1 MALPWLAV
9 GKLVLSNL
17 DTIIGVVKP
26 GFTRK
31 KVDTLPSQ
39 TDLLNQQ
46 IAELQAAA
54 SSNAEQIKQLAAQVK
69 EVVAALA
76 QAATEAAAQRAA
88 AKRWSYVAVTVSV
101 IAVLLSAGTFSHVET
116 RESMRSV
123 ISICMAGAISMSP
136 GCASTPGRPS
146 RSRGEPADSAWRV
159 GESDARK
166 TVRSLPGMSIP
177 RSHMRAQGKTKVQ
190 RRDAGCAFTLP
201 LLERSALDIRQ
212 FRRR

>member
-1 MALPWLAV
+1 MAVPWLAV

-31 KVDTLPSQ
+31 KVDALPSQ

-88 AKRWSYVAVTVSV
+88 AKRWSYVAVAMSV
-101 IAVLLSAGTFSHVET
+101 AAVLISAGALF
-116 RESMRSV
+116 
-123 ISICMAGAISMSP
+123 
-136 GCASTPGRPS
+136 
-146 RSRGEPADSAWRV
+146 
-159 GESDARK
+159 AR
-166 TVRSLPGMSIP
+166 
-177 RSHMRAQGKTKVQ
+177 
-190 RRDAGCAFTLP
+190 
-201 LLERSALDIRQ
+201 
-212 FRRR
+212 

>member
-1 MALPWLAV
+1 MAVPWLAV

-31 KVDTLPSQ
+31 RVDALPSQ

-46 IAELQAAA
+46 IAELQTAA

-88 AKRWSYVAVTVSV
+88 AKRWSYVAVTMSV
-101 IAVLLSAGTFSHVET
+101 AAVLISAGSLF
-116 RESMRSV
+116 
-123 ISICMAGAISMSP
+123 
-136 GCASTPGRPS
+136 
-146 RSRGEPADSAWRV
+146 
-159 GESDARK
+159 AR
-166 TVRSLPGMSIP
+166 
-177 RSHMRAQGKTKVQ
+177 
-190 RRDAGCAFTLP
+190 
-201 LLERSALDIRQ
+201 
-212 FRRR
+212 